1 MDMLGKR
8 EIVCADNIKDIILKI
23 LIFYLNNLFSIIG
36 FPSFFVFF
44 KIFILIN

>member
-36 FPSFFVFF
+36 FPSFLYFL
-44 KIFILIN
+44 KSLY